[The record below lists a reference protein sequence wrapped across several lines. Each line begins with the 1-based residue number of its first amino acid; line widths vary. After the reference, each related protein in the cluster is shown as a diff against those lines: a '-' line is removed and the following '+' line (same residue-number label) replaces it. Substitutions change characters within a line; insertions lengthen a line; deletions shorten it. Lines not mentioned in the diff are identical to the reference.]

1 MIDQDHEQGQ
11 AAMQTRCDPSL
22 RKKKKVNILE
32 KKSKY
37 SGM

>member
-22 RKKKKVNILE
+22 RKKKK
-32 KKSKY
+32 SKY
-37 SGM
+37 SRKKK